1 MATNS
6 EAALVIETDKD
17 QSQQPSANLSDK
29 SLGAHMGT
37 TEADEARDSV
47 SSGPLRISSQIPSII
62 PAIPGIS
69 LHHQSQHIQGLNSP
83 YTRPNSPYSP
93 ANPYRN
99 VSQGSFYNALQDSY
113 RKFSIDSS
121 TAGWDSG
128 AFTPSN
134 ERRRIASITTWG
146 SRQNLL
152 ASREDM
158 SVPPTPTTPT
168 ITFEHPDSDYD
179 EKQVDVSPADTPRSG
194 SRVSGHEVQTPAPV
208 TGPPT
213 GPPAPTWSRPHEWLF
228 VATVCSAQFLSLASL
243 AQTISPLLIIGNDL
257 EVESPGQ
264 LAWFTAAYSMT
275 LGTFII
281 PAGRIGDMFGH
292 KKIFVLGWIWLAIA
306 SFFCGFGYR
315 WGPIA
320 LSIARGFQGIGPALL
335 VPNAMAL
342 IGRTWGMGDKRAMI
356 FSIFG
361 ACGPSGFFFGALFAA
376 IFSEY
381 IWWPWAFWGTAI
393 ASLVFLF
400 LAYCIIP
407 DAMAS
412 PAAPPGQSIPKFD
425 FLGCVTGVSGLL
437 LINFALNQAPLV
449 GWKTHYVYILLIVG
463 ITMAVA
469 FIFIELKFA
478 KSPLIPM
485 RGLQPTALL
494 ALACIAAGWASHGIW
509 LYYLFLFSMRI
520 RGTAPIIASLELLP
534 VVPLGIAFALS
545 SNFLVKKLH
554 VSKVMFLA
562 MMFFLIGTLLLAWAP
577 ANQTYWALTF
587 VSILVMPGGMNLSFP
602 AGTVLLSN
610 AMPREHQGKAASLV
624 STVVN
629 YSIASGLGFAGS
641 IERHVNSDGKHD
653 LEGYRAAWLLGIGF
667 SGLGVFISL
676 IFIWK
681 SRKAT

>member
-1 MATNS
+1 MATNA
-6 EAALVIETDKD
+6 EATLDIETNKD
-17 QSQQPSANLSDK
+17 QSQPSSVNISDK
-29 SLGAHMGT
+29 SPSVHVGIPQ
-37 TEADEARDSV
+37 ADEARDSIH
-47 SSGPLRISSQIPSII
+47 SGSLRLNTQIPSII
-62 PAIPGIS
+62 PAVPGIS
-69 LHHQSQHIQGLNSP
+69 IHHQLQYTQGSNSP
-83 YTRPNSPYSP
+83 YTGQNSPYSP
-93 ANPYRN
+93 DNPYRN
-99 VSQGSFYNALQDSY
+99 VSQGSFFNALQDTY
-113 RKFSIDSS
+113 RNSSLDSS

-128 AFTPSN
+128 SLTPTN
-134 ERRRIASITTWG
+134 EQHRVKSLTTWG

-152 ASREDM
+152 VSQEDM
-158 SVPPTPTTPT
+158 SGPPTPTYS
-168 ITFEHPDSDYD
+168 FEHSDSDFD
-179 EKQVDVSPADTPRSG
+179 EKDEEASPSETPRTG
-194 SRVSGHEVQTPAPV
+194 STVSKEEVQTPVPIA
-208 TGPPT
+208 GPPP
-213 GPPAPTWSRPHEWLF
+213 GPPAPKWSKPHEWLF
-228 VATVCSAQFLSLASL
+228 VATICSAQFVSLASL

-257 EVESPGQ
+257 KVESPGQ

-292 KKIFVLGWIWLAIA
+292 KKIFIFGWVWLAIA
-306 SFFCGFGYR
+306 SFFAGFGYT

-342 IGRTWGMGDKRAMI
+342 IGRTYGMGDKRAMV

-361 ACGPSGFFFGALFAA
+361 ACGPSGFFFGALIAA
-376 IFSEY
+376 VFSEY
-381 IWWPWAFWGTAI
+381 VWWPWAFWATSI
-393 ASLVFLF
+393 ASLLFVF
-400 LAYCIIP
+400 LAYCVIP
-407 DAMAS
+407 EAMAS

-425 FLGCVTGVSGLL
+425 FLGCATGVTGLL

-449 GWKTHYVYILLIVG
+449 GWNTPYVYALLIAGVV
-463 ITMAVA
+463 MAIA
-469 FIFIELKFA
+469 FVFIELKVA

-485 RGLQPTALL
+485 RGLQAQALL

-509 LYYLFLFSMRI
+509 LYYLFLFFMRI
-520 RGTAPIIASLELLP
+520 RGQASIIASLQLFP
-534 VVPLGIAFALS
+534 VVPLGIGFALS
-545 SNFLVKKLH
+545 SNYLVKKWH
-554 VSKVMFLA
+554 VSRVMFLA
-562 MMFFLIGTLLLAWAP
+562 MVFFLVGTLLLAWAP

-587 VSILVMPGGMNLSFP
+587 VSILIMPGGMNLSFP

-641 IERHVNSDGKHD
+641 IERHVNSDGNHD

-676 IFIWK
+676 IFIWM
-681 SRKAT
+681 SRKTT

>member
-1 MATNS
+1 MTTNAEAT
-6 EAALVIETDKD
+6 LDIETNKD
-17 QSQQPSANLSDK
+17 QSRLSSFTLSDK
-29 SLGAHMGT
+29 SPSLHMGT
-37 TEADEARDSV
+37 AEADDYREPVHSN
-47 SSGPLRISSQIPSII
+47 PLQIKSQIPSIV
-62 PAIPGIS
+62 PAITGR
-69 LHHQSQHIQGLNSP
+69 LLLRSQPQYIQRLNSP
-83 YTRPNSPYSP
+83 SSGQNSPYSP
-93 ANPYRN
+93 GNPYRN
-99 VSQGSFYNALQDSY
+99 VSQESFYNALQETYKRS
-113 RKFSIDSS
+113 SINFS
-121 TAGWDSG
+121 TAGWDSVST
-128 AFTPSN
+128 TPTN
-134 ERRRIASITTWG
+134 ERRCITSTTAWG

-152 ASREDM
+152 MSREDM
-158 SVPPTPTTPT
+158 SVPPTPTYSL
-168 ITFEHPDSDYD
+168 EDSDSDFEEKD
-179 EKQVDVSPADTPRSG
+179 EDGSFSETPRTG
-194 SRVSGHEVQTPAPV
+194 SIASKEEVQTPAPA
-208 TGPPT
+208 TGPPP
-213 GPPAPTWSRPHEWLF
+213 GPPAPTWSKPHEWLF

-257 EVESPGQ
+257 KVESPGQ

-275 LGTFII
+275 LGTFIV

-292 KKIFVLGWIWLAIA
+292 KKIFILGWVWLAIA
-306 SFFCGFGYR
+306 SFFAGFGYR

-342 IGRTWGMGDKRAMI
+342 IGRTYGMGDKRAMV
-356 FSIFG
+356 FSTFG

-381 IWWPWAFWGTAI
+381 VWWPWAFWATAI
-393 ASLVFLF
+393 ASLFFLA
-400 LAYCIIP
+400 LAYCVIP
-407 DAMAS
+407 EAMSS

-425 FLGCVTGVSGLL
+425 FLGCATGVTGLL

-449 GWKTHYVYILLIVG
+449 GWNTPYVYALLILGV
-463 ITMAVA
+463 IMAVA
-469 FIFIELKFA
+469 FIFIELKVA

-485 RGLQPTALL
+485 RGLQPQALL

-509 LYYLFLFSMRI
+509 LYYLFLFAMRI
-520 RGTAPIIASLELLP
+520 RGTSPLIASLELLP
-534 VVPLGIAFALS
+534 VVPLGIGFALS
-545 SNFLVKKLH
+545 SNYLVKKWH

-562 MMFFLIGTLLLAWAP
+562 MVFFLVGTLLLAWAP

-587 VSILVMPGGMNLSFP
+587 VSVLVMPGGMNLSFP